1 MSEALNSMKKQET
14 RPKQHPAGVGATLAY
29 NMIITD
35 VLPPIVA
42 ELEKKIAD
50 LQQQLDTMKRPAGTG
65 LSAVRALQGG
75 TRRSKSR
82 GRKYTMRW

>member
-1 MSEALNSMKKQET
+1 MSTALATFKMHET

-29 NMIITD
+29 NEIVKD

-50 LQQQLDTMKRPAGTG
+50 LEKKVDSMKRPAGTG
-65 LSAVRALQGG
+65 LSAVRGLQGG
-75 TRRSKSR
+75 RQTRRR
-82 GRKYTMRW
+82 IRI